1 MTAVPTPLRDIAK
14 VVRSKNAGPFEI
26 TLDIIFKSKE
36 DYEAVK
42 RSGVITREL
51 VSELYNVPTQA
62 IATTICGKIRTSLM
76 HAPYPGRIATA
87 GNLASPFT
95 PLEIPLGQAC
105 EFNVYHLMQ
114 VDSPTALFPVQYE
127 EIA

>member
-1 MTAVPTPLRDIAK
+1 MTTVPTPLRDIAK

-51 VSELYNVPTQA
+51 VSKLYNVPTQA
-62 IATTICGKIRTSLM
+62 IITFGFFDLVNAVKITLPRPRLQGGVGETDM
-76 HAPYPGRIATA
+76 HAAQQHV
-87 GNLASPFT
+87 
-95 PLEIPLGQAC
+95 PLQEILIPWPA
-105 EFNVYHLMQ
+105 
-114 VDSPTALFPVQYE
+114 A
-127 EIA
+127 